1 MHAATAIVRGVL
13 IINLQ
18 RLADINGMQKL
29 ATRLQ
34 QFRSGSPLS
43 FRLLAYILLFS
54 SIFTLLASGI
64 QIYSD
69 FRKDVSVIEERM
81 RVVETS
87 YASSL
92 SRSLW
97 ALDQKL
103 LEIQM
108 EGILSLPDIVQLN
121 LQIAP
126 NSEIVMGEVPR
137 GAATRQH
144 TFTLT
149 HEGDEVFKL
158 GEMSITASLDQIYAN
173 LKRKVLVILATQF
186 LKTFFISILIV
197 WIFQYFVTRHL
208 SAMANYARTFSLTN
222 LPEPLQLDRPDTE
235 LNRIDE
241 LSQVTEAINQM
252 RQRLHQDLEQQ
263 SLDAEEIRKLSKA
276 IEQSPSSV
284 LICDRQWR
292 IEFVNQKFTQ
302 LTGYDA
308 ESMIGKHPGM
318 LTDDPFLQRENRQL
332 WQAIQ
337 LQVQRVGVWQGE
349 SNSIRKNGERF
360 WEQLIVTPIKD
371 ANGQATHYLILG
383 EDISIR
389 KRYEQQLLRQ
399 ANYDILTGLPNR
411 MLALDRLKLALAQA
425 QRENSLVGVMFL
437 DLDNFKHINDTM
449 GHDAGDNLLI
459 EAARRIS
466 SSLRGTSTVARL
478 GGDEFLVVL
487 PGLQGADS
495 TTQVAERILQTFASP
510 FHIGNQEVFVT
521 TSIGIAIYPTDSDN
535 SGTLLQHADAAMYQA
550 KSKGKSAYERFSP
563 EMKEV
568 SHERLQLESRMR
580 RALELNEFELY
591 FQPIIQTA
599 TGTLTG
605 AEALLRWNNP
615 SMGMVMPDKF
625 IPLAEE
631 TGLII
636 PIGEWVLEQACAAAV
651 RWQQATGL
659 ALGISVNVSP
669 RQFRDPGFVDA
680 VLRALRNT
688 GLDPRRLELEITERL
703 ILDNTIETS
712 DILSRLDE
720 EGVRL
725 SVDDFGTGYSA
736 LSYLKSYP
744 FDTLKIDKSFV
755 RDVMREQEDASLVK
769 AIINMAHSLGLK
781 VIAEGVEEEDQT
793 HFLKAHGCDYS
804 QGYFYSRPAPEE
816 EFAIWLKTNR
826 RAQM

>member
-1 MHAATAIVRGVL
+1 MTLV
-13 IINLQ
+13 
-18 RLADINGMQKL
+18 NGMHKL
-29 ATRLQ
+29 ASRLQ

-54 SIFTLLASGI
+54 SVFTLLASGI

-69 FRKDVSVIEERM
+69 FRKGVSAIEERM
-81 RVVETS
+81 SVVETS
-87 YASSL
+87 YSSSL

-108 EGILSLPDIVQLN
+108 DGILSLPDIVQLR

-126 NSEIVMGEVPR
+126 NSEIVMGAVPR
-137 GAATRQH
+137 NVATREH
-144 TFTLT
+144 TFALV
-149 HEGDEVFKL
+149 HEGEETFKL
-158 GEMSITASLDQIYAN
+158 GQMTITASLDQIYAN
-173 LKRKVLVILATQF
+173 MKQAVVIILTTQF

-208 SAMANYARTFSLTN
+208 SAMANYARGFSLSN
-222 LPEPLQLDRPDTE
+222 LNEPLSLDRPNTE

-252 RQRLHQDLEQQ
+252 RERLQQDLQKQ
-263 SLDAEEIRKLSKA
+263 SLDAAEIHKLSKA
-276 IEQSPSSV
+276 IQQSPSSV

-292 IEFVNQKFTQ
+292 IEFVNHKFTQ

-371 ANGQATHYLILG
+371 SDGQVTNYLILG

-399 ANYDILTGLPNR
+399 ANYDVLTGLPNR

-425 QRENSLVGVMFL
+425 QRENTLVGVMFL

-449 GHDAGDNLLI
+449 GHDAGDNLLV

-495 TTQVAERILQTFASP
+495 TTQVAERILHTFSTP
-510 FHIGNQEVFVT
+510 FNLNNQEVFVS

-535 SGTLLQHADAAMYQA
+535 SGTLLQNADAAMYQA

-568 SHERLQLESRMR
+568 SHERLQIESRMR

-591 FQPIIQTA
+591 FQPIVETSS
-599 TGTLTG
+599 GKLSG

-636 PIGEWVLEQACAAAV
+636 PIGEWVLDQACRSAV
-651 RWQQATGL
+651 RWEETTGSK
-659 ALGISVNVSP
+659 LGISVNVSP

-680 VLRALRNT
+680 VLRAIRT
-688 GLDPRRLELEITERL
+688 SGLTPQQLELEITERL

-712 DILSRLDE
+712 DILSRLDK

-755 RDVMREQEDASLVK
+755 QDVNSKQEDASLVR

-781 VIAEGVEEEDQT
+781 VIAEGVEDEAQT
-793 HFLKAHGCDYS
+793 HFLTKERCDYS
-804 QGYFYSRPAPEE
+804 QGYYYSRPIPELE
-816 EFAIWLKTNR
+816 YEDWLRTSQ
-826 RAQM
+826 RAQV